1 MISTMRAITSIAL
14 GTALAVAGCGGGRQ
28 APPAPADEP
37 GAHVAVT
44 DQLRAALQQAIE
56 AGPVGSVT
64 RRPAALRAD
73 VTGCTGPRL
82 RLAGT
87 YSCAVIPLHEHGT
100 RTLVVTVD
108 RSGTWQTTIPADLAR
123 PRAAVVG
130 LWGAGLHL

>member
-1 MISTMRAITSIAL
+1 VRAIACIAL
-14 GTALAVAGCGGGRQ
+14 ATALTVAGCGGGRHAAN
-28 APPAPADEP
+28 APVDGT
-37 GAHVAVT
+37 GAHAAVA

-56 AGPVGSVT
+56 AGPVGGVS

-73 VTGCTGPRL
+73 VTGCTGPRV

-87 YSCAVIPLHEHGT
+87 YRCTVVPLRQHRT

-123 PRAAVVG
+123 ARAAVVG
-130 LWGAGLHL
+130 LWGSGLHL